1 MGNQRLDHL
10 LSKEI
15 ARKGKVKPHADILL
29 FSQAPTS
36 MGLLLFENRKLEIK
50 ENYNSYNEIDNP
62 KGLSSARK
70 NFLLSV
76 YGRTT
81 DALASVGYEGR
92 GRLR

>member
-1 MGNQRLDHL
+1 
-10 LSKEI
+10 
-15 ARKGKVKPHADILL
+15 
-29 FSQAPTS
+29 

-50 ENYNSYNEIDNP
+50 ENYNSYNEI
-62 KGLSSARK
+62 GWIQSILSEE

>member
-1 MGNQRLDHL
+1 MH
-10 LSKEI
+10 SF
-15 ARKGKVKPHADILL
+15 ARKARTM
-29 FSQAPTS
+29 F
-36 MGLLLFENRKLEIK
+36 FENRKLEIK
-50 ENYNSYNEIDNP
+50 ENYNSYDEIGWRNP
-62 KGLSSARK
+62 SLRGN